1 MGNTQKKTEAEK
13 TKWQNILR
21 IYKRDFKNILHNP
34 VALLITVGLLVLPSL
49 YAWVNIVACWDPY
62 GNTNGIKVAV
72 VNMDQGVTLQ
82 GNTVNAGDEIV
93 KNLRENDAIGWQFVS
108 EEDAEYGLTHDR
120 YYAMLEIPENFSSQL
135 VNVLGD
141 NYEKPQI
148 IYRVNEKSNAI
159 APKITDTGA
168 KTVTNE
174 VTKAIIEVVD
184 KVAFA
189 VGNDVGE
196 QIDTHEGKIKML
208 RDTVLAVNDNFGELE
223 AELEKDGAGI
233 AFFNQSVEQLG
244 GLDLLVNNAGV
255 TILESIFDL
264 TEKNMDYLIQLLFR
278 NYVILMREAATYMA
292 KHGIRGNIINISS
305 VRGESAHPGDLVY
318 GGIKAALNRACQSVA
333 LDCAPYGIR
342 VNNILPGATKRFT
355 PEEEK
360 TADPKHLEKVAF
372 LSSRI
377 PLERYGTPED
387 IGNAVVF
394 LASEKAS
401 YITGISLVIDGGL
414 SLPGMAETAWEAETG
429 WGRMKKEL

>member
-1 MGNTQKKTEAEK
+1 M
-13 TKWQNILR
+13 
-21 IYKRDFKNILHNP
+21 
-34 VALLITVGLLVLPSL
+34 
-49 YAWVNIVACWDPY
+49 
-62 GNTNGIKVAV
+62 
-72 VNMDQGVTLQ
+72 
-82 GNTVNAGDEIV
+82 
-93 KNLRENDAIGWQFVS
+93 
-108 EEDAEYGLTHDR
+108 EEEQMQR
-120 YYAMLEIPENFSSQL
+120 
-135 VNVLGD
+135 
-141 NYEKPQI
+141 K
-148 IYRVNEKSNAI
+148 
-159 APKITDTGA
+159 
-168 KTVTNE
+168 
-174 VTKAIIEVVD
+174 KAIVTGGSSGIGRGIVYSLAAEGYD
-184 KVAFA
+184 VAFSYRSRKENA
-189 VGNDVGE
+189 WKVLNELKE
-196 QIDTHEGKIKML
+196 QYPDGTFL
-208 RDTVLAVNDNFGELE
+208 CLE

>member
-1 MGNTQKKTEAEK
+1 MQRK
-13 TKWQNILR
+13 
-21 IYKRDFKNILHNP
+21 
-34 VALLITVGLLVLPSL
+34 
-49 YAWVNIVACWDPY
+49 
-62 GNTNGIKVAV
+62 
-72 VNMDQGVTLQ
+72 
-82 GNTVNAGDEIV
+82 
-93 KNLRENDAIGWQFVS
+93 
-108 EEDAEYGLTHDR
+108 
-120 YYAMLEIPENFSSQL
+120 
-135 VNVLGD
+135 
-141 NYEKPQI
+141 
-148 IYRVNEKSNAI
+148 
-159 APKITDTGA
+159 
-168 KTVTNE
+168 
-174 VTKAIIEVVD
+174 KAIITGGSSGIGRGIVYSLAAEGYD
-184 KVAFA
+184 VAFSYRS
-189 VGNDVGE
+189 
-196 QIDTHEGKIKML
+196 GKENAWK
-208 RDTVLAVNDNFGELE
+208 VLNELKAQYPDGTFLCLE

-264 TEKNMDYLIQLLFR
+264 TEKNMDYLIRLLFR

-318 GGIKAALNRACQSVA
+318 GGIKAALNRSCQSVA
-333 LDCAPYGIR
+333 LDCAPFGIR

-414 SLPGMAETAWEAETG
+414 SLPGLAETAWEAETG
-429 WGRMKKEL
+429 WGRVKKNFDEKQ